1 VCEGD
6 SKDNKDKM
14 KLKKK
19 MKKDEAYQLTL
30 SYFLYINTSMFI
42 KAMITASWY
51 IG

>member
-19 MKKDEAYQLTL
+19 MKKDEA
-30 SYFLYINTSMFI
+30 
-42 KAMITASWY
+42 
-51 IG
+51 